1 MTEEQIRERVRE
13 MRSFYINVLTY
24 GGVSVLCIFAWLL
37 SGGGKFWP
45 IWVIIGGGLAVG
57 LQAFRLGLI
66 PMMADWFPFLSPEW
80 EEHQVAEMRK
90 TKEKKMSPPKPME
103 KKVIPVKV
111 AAKSKASKKPSKKK

>member
-24 GGVSVLCIFAWLL
+24 GGVSLLCVLAWLL

-45 IWVIIGGGLAVG
+45 IWVIIGGALAVG

-80 EEHQVAEMRK
+80 EEYQVAEM
-90 TKEKKMSPPKPME
+90 KKSME
-103 KKVIPVKV
+103 KKVFAPKPIEK
-111 AAKSKASKKPSKKK
+111 KTSSSKAPKAAPKKK